1 MATAFTIGEMSTAL
15 EGSPLADNAL
25 FRGGGGDSDDVV
37 VVHPFGRLQGARPVG
52 PHGLFMGGLRAA
64 SEAVRQGAAPA
75 SNFKFFFNQCEWLPG
90 ALEREVT
97 QGLWTAGV
105 TAPGLCIRQV
115 GSQSERVKNS
125 ERADSVW
132 LDHDEP
138 AWEILRREIKT
149 APTRLY
155 KGVRGSAGADTPAA
169 GGGAS
174 PARGGVTRMTPQK
187 RLLIALVVERIA
199 EFRAARDAQAVVAML
214 DQSAEVAPQCPAAPA
229 RLAGGLRW
237 AA

>member
-115 GSQSERVKNS
+115 GSQSERV
-125 ERADSVW
+125 RPPPPPPPV
-132 LDHDEP
+132 
-138 AWEILRREIKT
+138 
-149 APTRLY
+149 
-155 KGVRGSAGADTPAA
+155 
-169 GGGAS
+169 
-174 PARGGVTRMTPQK
+174 
-187 RLLIALVVERIA
+187 
-199 EFRAARDAQAVVAML
+199 
-214 DQSAEVAPQCPAAPA
+214 QSGHVSSIPPY
-229 RLAGGLRW
+229 
-237 AA
+237 